1 MSKLLSVKD
10 LHLRMAE
17 AEGAKASAALKAREA
32 EEKEKKGREKK
43 AFIDH
48 LLAPSGLTDEQ
59 ASEKASIIIERAMAN
74 GLTSVQVL
82 RFPNHI
88 CTDGGRAINQLEEG
102 WENTLS
108 GLPKEIY
115 HYWKRKLRPLGYHI
129 RYHIVDYPGGMPGD
143 IAITLSWG

>member
-1 MSKLLSVKD
+1 MSKLMSVKE
-10 LHLRMAE
+10 LHMKMAE

-32 EEKEKKGREKK
+32 AEAEKK
-43 AFIDH
+43 AFMDH

-59 ASEKASIIIERAMAN
+59 AAQKVSIIIERALAN

-88 CTDGGRAINQLEEG
+88 CTDGGRAINQVEEG
-102 WENTLS
+102 WETTLT

-115 HYWKRKLRPLGYHI
+115 DYWKRQLRPLGYHI
-129 RYHIVDYPGGMPGD
+129 RYHIIDYPGGMPGD

>member
-32 EEKEKKGREKK
+32 EEKEKKWRVRRCHHRLQR
-43 AFIDH
+43 FFFFFFFPVVQH
-48 LLAPSGLTDEQ
+48 
-59 ASEKASIIIERAMAN
+59 
-74 GLTSVQVL
+74 SV
-82 RFPNHI
+82 RKN
-88 CTDGGRAINQLEEG
+88 
-102 WENTLS
+102 LS

>member
-1 MSKLLSVKD
+1 MSKLLSVKE
-10 LHLRMAE
+10 LHMKIAE
-17 AEGAKASAALKAREA
+17 AEGAKASAALKAQAAAEA
-32 EEKEKKGREKK
+32 EKK
-43 AFIDH
+43 AFMEH

-59 ASEKASIIIERAMAN
+59 ASEKASLIIGRAMEN

-88 CTDGGRAINQLEEG
+88 CTDGGRAINQVEEG
-102 WENTLS
+102 WENTLT

-115 HYWKRKLRPLGYHI
+115 EFWKRKLRPLGYHI

-143 IAITLSWG
+143 VAITLSWG

>member
-10 LHLRMAE
+10 LHVRMAE

-32 EEKEKKGREKK
+32 EEKEKK

-115 HYWKRKLRPLGYHI
+115 HYWNRKLRPLGYHI
-129 RYHIVDYPGGMPGD
+129 RYHIVDFPGGMPGD